1 MIQIQKITKPAP
13 NNDSSDNRLLSIDT
27 VAALYEVSRS
37 TVYRWINNDGLP
49 TIRLPGNG
57 TRGILR
63 IAADELHRW
72 REQFPHQVKQ
82 PSDPEKTLSLKGP
95 RFLNNKKSE
104 SFSKKKLD
112 QQNRP
117 ASRVHVKNTT
127 EWR

>member
-1 MIQIQKITKPAP
+1 MSLIQQITRTEP
-13 NNDSSDNRLLSIDT
+13 NDNRLLSINA
-27 VAALYEVSRS
+27 VAALCEVSTS

-63 IAADELHRW
+63 IAADELHQW
-72 REQFPHQVKQ
+72 REQFPQQVKQ
-82 PSDPEKTLSLKGP
+82 ISDSEKTFTLKGH
-95 RFLNNKKSE
+95 RFLSDKKSE

-117 ASRVHVKNTT
+117 ASRVHVKKKT
-127 EWR
+127 ELR